1 MARPTSEMFL
11 PAVDLREMAKAALWN
26 VDYHLGAV
34 QHFNEQPGMTTNWQ
48 IDVALDATRKG
59 QLQTDINRF
68 HAHLRSFFWEMIAA
82 FEAMKVWIIET
93 RGRNSAHM
101 KALEKST
108 TADWFVEVSN
118 YRNFAHRSFLVSQ
131 SLFQESTQKMI
142 HRSLL
147 AARRGGGQPAI
158 PESLVEYR
166 NHMNNVFGT
175 IQQVPVSEVSKA
187 G

>member
-1 MARPTSEMFL
+1 
-11 PAVDLREMAKAALWN
+11 MAKAALWN

-48 IDVALDATRKG
+48 IDVALDAARRS

-68 HAHLRSFFWEMIAA
+68 HAHIRSFFWEMIAA
-82 FEAMKVWIIET
+82 FEAMELWIIET
-93 RGRNSAHM
+93 HGRNSAPM
-101 KALEKST
+101 KALKKSR
-108 TADWFVEVSN
+108 TADWFVETSN
-118 YRNFAHRSFLVSQ
+118 YRNFAHRSFLISQ

-142 HRSLL
+142 RRSLL
-147 AARRGGGQPAI
+147 PARRGGGQPAI

-166 NHMNNVFGT
+166 NHLNEAFET
-175 IQQVPVSEVSKA
+175 IQQLPVSEVSKA